1 MVLEAGHHLALVP
14 DVVAGGEHVDP
25 QAEQVIRD
33 LRRKA
38 EAAGGILTVG
48 DH

>member
-25 QAEQVIRD
+25 QAEQVVRD
-33 LRRKA
+33 LRCEA
-38 EAAGGILTVG
+38 ESAGGVLTIG

>member
-14 DVVAGGEHVDP
+14 DVVAGGEDVDP
-25 QAEQVIRD
+25 QAEEVVRD

-38 EAAGGILTVG
+38 EATGGVLAIG